1 MLRRSLSVLM
11 AIVIV
16 VGVAIL
22 TIAVSEPLQAAVC
35 PDYTPR
41 ADPNSIVEQCKPNKN
56 ETEQQQRD
64 RQIQGEIE
72 KWFQKPL
79 QNEPREIHRDQPRP
93 LYKFRKYDVC
103 VPGLETI
110 KGCDSNP
117 DIKPCADG
125 TYPIVIQ
132 IYSLEGRYLSRQ
144 IYCPG
149 DPTPPNVPKEFV
161 QEEKQIIITPE
172 KFRSYPIKGSRIQ
185 SSPNKFSLR
194 NGHTHF
200 WASKETQAFKSNLSG
215 ANVRIKAIPIQWNWN
230 YGDGSKRNLNFPGEA
245 MPGHTLHDETP
256 TSHSYS
262 ETGKFGVNVTTLY
275 RGEFSVDGGPWQA
288 IPGQAAVPSNTL
300 PMDVWRTEKELIA
313 ND

>member
-1 MLRRSLSVLM
+1 MTARCL
-11 AIVIV
+11 I
-16 VGVAIL
+16 IL
-22 TIAVSEPLQAAVC
+22 LTASSILLTPVSEFGDIREPAKPACPESNDEVGFGQNNVKHNSTECDSLDPEDDRLKNFEIWSDEDDGSEQHDEKRVKKPKYRIRDFDECLSGKENKSTCDQNPDMARC
-35 PDYTPR
+35 PDG
-41 ADPNSIVEQCKPNKN
+41 S
-56 ETEQQQRD
+56 
-64 RQIQGEIE
+64 
-72 KWFQKPL
+72 L
-79 QNEPREIHRDQPRP
+79 
-93 LYKFRKYDVC
+93 
-103 VPGLETI
+103 
-110 KGCDSNP
+110 
-117 DIKPCADG
+117 
-125 TYPIVIQ
+125 PIT
-132 IYSLEGRYLSRQ
+132 RQ
-144 IYCPG
+144 IYTIDFILVRQYRQCPG
-149 DPTPPNVPKEFV
+149 DPLPEDLPEDLFV
-161 QEEKQIIITPE
+161 EQIRIDLQ
-172 KFRSYPIKGSRIQ
+172 KFRSFPIKGSTIQ
-185 SSPNKFSLR
+185 SAPNKFSLR

-200 WASKETQAFKSNLSG
+200 WASKETQEFKSNLSG